1 MEEESV
7 IKKHV
12 TFATWIVLLSMV
24 LFATTSNVVFGSLG
38 RVSESFR
45 VPSELFS
52 VTVSV
57 QFLGFFVTCLFLGI
71 LSDRFGKK
79 RMLIG
84 ACISAC
90 LGALGWTLAPGLVE
104 PLRKLLENC
113 GTDCSREMLA
123 VISVSVGAL
132 LLGAGGGVMESMGA
146 AILTDLHPDRSKYY
160 MNVSQV
166 AYCVGAILPTV
177 AIGKLYP
184 MGVSW
189 KWAFG
194 MTSAGSLVMA
204 LLCLPLC
211 LPKMSQGR
219 AGHGDFKSTLRVIP
233 SVAVP
238 SICCFCYVFPE
249 MATATFLGIYLKNH
263 LHAPESMSIFCL
275 PMFWTAVVVG
285 RMVCAYLPQKQ
296 RYEYVISAFMLM
308 AGIIA
313 ASQLWVSTWQVSM
326 VLFVLIG
333 LAFSGT
339 WPMIVSLAST
349 RNLEDSGT
357 AAGITIS
364 TGSLGCILNPIVLG
378 PLFHNGNIKAVFCIL
393 SGVLLFGAFL
403 MFISSFWYNSPEK
416 GIKETKA

>member
-1 MEEESV
+1 MEQNANEQELLNRH
-7 IKKHV
+7 KR
-12 TFATWIVLLSMV
+12 FATWIVLLSMV

-38 RVSESFR
+38 RVSESFG

-52 VTVSV
+52 ATVSV

-79 RMLIG
+79 QMLIG
-84 ACISAC
+84 SCVAAC
-90 LGALGWTLAPGLVE
+90 LGALGWILAPSLLE
-104 PLRKLLENC
+104 PLSTLLENR
-113 GTDCSREMLA
+113 GIDYGRETLA
-123 VISVSVGAL
+123 VVCVSLGAL

-146 AILTDLHPDRSKYY
+146 AILTDLHPTRSKFY

-184 MGVSW
+184 LGVSW

-194 MTSAGSLVMA
+194 ATSAGSLVMV
-204 LLCLPLC
+204 LLCIPLC

-219 AGHGDFKSTLRVIP
+219 AGHGSFKSTLRVIP

-263 LHAPESMSIFCL
+263 LHAPEAMSIYCL
-275 PMFWTAVVVG
+275 PMFWSAVVIG
-285 RMVCAYLPQKQ
+285 RMVCAYLPQRQ
-296 RYEYVISAFMLM
+296 RYEYVISALLLM
-308 AGIIA
+308 AGIVA
-313 ASQLWVSTWQVSM
+313 ALQLFVTSWQQSM

-378 PLFHNGNIKAVFCIL
+378 PLFHSGNTKAVFCIL
-393 SGVLLFGAFL
+393 AGVLFFGSFL
-403 MFISSFWYNSPEK
+403 MFISSFWYK
-416 GIKETKA
+416 DGKQQ